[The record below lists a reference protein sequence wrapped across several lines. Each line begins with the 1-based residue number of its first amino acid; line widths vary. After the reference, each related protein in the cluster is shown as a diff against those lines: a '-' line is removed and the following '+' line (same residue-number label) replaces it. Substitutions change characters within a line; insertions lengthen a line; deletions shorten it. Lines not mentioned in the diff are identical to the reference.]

1 MAAGEDGGL
10 VYGGWAPL
18 GSELEEP
25 SVALLD
31 YPTAQGPTKPGF
43 DFPHEGNE
51 ISENWEHRPAILWP
65 SNSLV
70 DRQEGAFD
78 PFSLQVSPR
87 DVALG
92 SIILSLLVT
101 VVVGEFRSSFLVCG
115 NELST

>member
-1 MAAGEDGGL
+1 MAARENGGL

-31 YPTAQGPTKPGF
+31 SPTAQGPTQLGF
-43 DFPHEGNE
+43 ESPNEGNE
-51 ISENWEHRPAILWP
+51 ISDYLEHSVAIPWA
-65 SNSLV
+65 SNALM
-70 DRQEGAFD
+70 DRQEEAFD

-92 SIILSLLVT
+92 TIILSLLVT
-101 VVVGEFRSSFLVCG
+101 MVVGEFRSSF
-115 NELST
+115 SI

>member
-1 MAAGEDGGL
+1 MHYQSYKNA
-10 VYGGWAPL
+10 
-18 GSELEEP
+18 
-25 SVALLD
+25 
-31 YPTAQGPTKPGF
+31 PTAQWPTKPGF
-43 DFPHEGNE
+43 DFSHEGNE
-51 ISENWEHRPAILWP
+51 ISENWEHRPAIPWP

-101 VVVGEFRSSFLVCG
+101 VVVGEFQSSFSVCG
-115 NELST
+115 TELSI

>member
-1 MAAGEDGGL
+1 M
-10 VYGGWAPL
+10 YGGWAPL

-25 SVALLD
+25 PVALLD
-31 YPTAQGPTKPGF
+31 YPTDQGPTQLAF
-43 DFPHEGNE
+43 DFPNEGNE
-51 ISENWEHRPAILWP
+51 ISEDWEHRPAILWP
-65 SNSLV
+65 SNSLM
-70 DRQEGAFD
+70 DRQEEAFD

>member
-1 MAAGEDGGL
+1 MASGEDGAL

-18 GSELEEP
+18 GSKLAEP

-31 YPTAQGPTKPGF
+31 SPIAQGPTQLAF
-43 DFPHEGNE
+43 EFPNEGNE

-101 VVVGEFRSSFLVCG
+101 VVVGECRSSFLVCG

>member
-31 YPTAQGPTKPGF
+31 YPAAQGPTQLAF
-43 DFPHEGNE
+43 EFPNEDNE
-51 ISENWEHRPAILWP
+51 ISENWEHRPAIPWP

-70 DRQEGAFD
+70 DRQEEAFD

-92 SIILSLLVT
+92 TIILSLLVT
-101 VVVGEFRSSFLVCG
+101 VVVGEFRSSF
-115 NELST
+115 SI

>member
-1 MAAGEDGGL
+1 MAAGEDGAL

-25 SVALLD
+25 PVALLD
-31 YPTAQGPTKPGF
+31 SPIDQGSTQLDF
-43 DFPHEGNE
+43 DFPNQGNQ
-51 ISENWEHRPAILWP
+51 ISDYWEHRPALLWP
-65 SNSLV
+65 SNALV

-101 VVVGEFRSSFLVCG
+101 VVVGEFRSSFFILWQ
-115 NELST
+115 

>member
-1 MAAGEDGGL
+1 MAAEEDGGL

-31 YPTAQGPTKPGF
+31 YPTPQGPTQLAF
-43 DFPHEGNE
+43 DFPNEGNE

-92 SIILSLLVT
+92 TIILSLLVT
-101 VVVGEFRSSFLVCG
+101 VVVGELRSSF
-115 NELST
+115 SI

>member
-1 MAAGEDGGL
+1 MAAGEDGAL

-31 YPTAQGPTKPGF
+31 YPTAQGPTQLGF
-43 DFPHEGNE
+43 ESPNEGNE
-51 ISENWEHRPAILWP
+51 ISDYLEHSPAIPWP
-65 SNSLV
+65 SISLV
-70 DRQEGAFD
+70 DRQEEAFD

-101 VVVGEFRSSFLVCG
+101 VVVGELG
-115 NELST
+115 L